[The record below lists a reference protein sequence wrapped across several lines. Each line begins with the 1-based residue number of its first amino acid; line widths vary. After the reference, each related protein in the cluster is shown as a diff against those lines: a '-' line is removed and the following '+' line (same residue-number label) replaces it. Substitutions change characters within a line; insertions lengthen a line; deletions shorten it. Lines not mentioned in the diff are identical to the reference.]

1 MEFFWVK
8 DGDGINT
15 RVVFEINNYENC
27 DALTICAADFFRVF
41 FDGKFVSSG
50 PARTAAGFSRPR
62 TINVK
67 GVMNI
72 KIEVAA
78 YNASCYA
85 CDMQKG
91 FFGAQLTKGKTVI
104 YNTSDFSA
112 FTYNNFV
119 RTSTRYSGQR
129 GFVEYTDFSK
139 TGSVTREMI
148 SVCAPK
154 IISELEDFADYRKI
168 DFSFKKKEQFFGFSV
183 QSETKFDERQA
194 EDEYNENDIDVYSLR
209 ERFLTGEFIALDYEF
224 ESIQTGFINL
234 TIDVEED
241 SEIYLV
247 MEEYVDG
254 DKWIF
259 RRSGCNDFIKIVAP
273 KGKWNFLSFEP
284 YAFKFM
290 KILYKGK
297 AGFKPSLIAYD
308 NAAKSKI
315 KVGGNFKF
323 TKIFE
328 AAERSFRQNALDIF
342 MDCPGRERAGWLC
355 DSYFTAKTERLFF
368 GNNDIERAFLENILI
383 STTEELHPA
392 MLPKCFPSQHRKDHY
407 IPNWAMWMVIELK
420 DYIDRTGDRTLIDA
434 AKNRIYELVS
444 FFDSYANEFGL
455 LEDLES
461 WVFIEWSICN
471 TPEYICGVNF
481 PSNMLFASVLK
492 TIHELYGDEA
502 LLERSKKMIKTIEKL
517 SFNGEFF
524 VDNAVRNGDGKLE
537 CVKGHTSET
546 CQYYALF
553 FGLNTSEEFKKKMM
567 QEFGPLR
574 KEDSYPEIGRS
585 NMFIGNYLRFLWLCE
600 MGEKDRV
607 IDECLEYFY
616 VMAERTGTLW
626 EHNTP
631 HASCDH
637 GFASVAAVIL
647 LNCVCGYEGVKD
659 GKPILNKER
668 KTKKDYNVK
677 VEFNY

>member
-1 MEFFWVK
+1 MEFFWIK
-8 DGDGINT
+8 NGDAKNT
-15 RVVFEINNYENC
+15 RVVFEINNFENC
-27 DALTICAADFFRVF
+27 DSLTICAADFFRVF
-41 FDGKFVSSG
+41 FDGEFVSAG

-62 TINVK
+62 TLNVK
-67 GVMNI
+67 GVKNI
-72 KIEVAA
+72 MVEVAA
-78 YNASCYA
+78 YNVSCYA

-91 FFGAQLTKGKTVI
+91 FFGANLSKNGSAIYGTADFTAFK
-104 YNTSDFSA
+104 YNT
-112 FTYNNFV
+112 FV
-119 RTSTRYSGQR
+119 QTPTRYSGQR
-129 GFVEYTDFSK
+129 GFVEFTDFSK
-139 TGSVTREMI
+139 SGLEKLEM
-148 SVCAPK
+148 VKVPAPK
-154 IISELEDFADYRKI
+154 IIGELEDFADYRKV
-168 DFSFKKKEQFFGFSV
+168 DFEFKGEKQFFGFYK
-183 QSETKFDERQA
+183 QGETGFDERM
-194 EDEYNENDIDVYSLR
+194 EEVNKLPNSVDIYALR
-209 ERFLTGEFIALDYEF
+209 KRFLTGEFTACDYEF
-224 ESIQTGFINL
+224 SNIQTGFINL
-234 TIDVEED
+234 SIDAEVD
-241 SEIYLV
+241 TEIYIV
-247 MEEYVDG
+247 MEEYVSDG
-254 DKWIF
+254 NWIF
-259 RRSGCNDFIKIVAP
+259 RRSGCNDFIKIIAP
-273 KGKWNFLSFEP
+273 KGKWDFLSFEP

-290 KILYKGK
+290 KVLYKGK
-297 AGFKPSLIAYD
+297 AKFAPSLVAYD
-308 NAAKSKI
+308 NARKSKI
-315 KVGGNFKF
+315 KVSGDTKF

-383 STTEELHPA
+383 SKTEELDPK
-392 MLPKCFPSQHRKDHY
+392 MLPKCFPAQHRKDHY

-420 DYIDRTGDRTLIDA
+420 DYLIRTGDRTLIDA
-434 AKNRIYELVS
+434 AKKRIYDLVS
-444 FFDSYANEFGL
+444 FFDRYVNEFGL

-502 LLERSKKMIKTIEKL
+502 LLERSKMMMKAVEEL

-524 VDNAVRNGDGKLE
+524 VDNAVRNSEGKLE
-537 CVKGHTSET
+537 CVKDHTSET

-553 FGLNTSEEFKKKMM
+553 FGLNTSEKFKKMM
-567 QEFGPLR
+567 MEDFGPLR
-574 KEDSYPEIGRS
+574 KEGAHSEIGRS

-600 MGEKDRV
+600 MGERDRV
-607 IDECLEYFY
+607 VDESLEYFY

-647 LNCVCGYEGVKD
+647 LNCVCGYEGVRD
-659 GKPILNKER
+659 GKPVFIQDY
-668 KTKKDYNVK
+668 KTQKDYKVK